1 MKQVTVTAPPGI
13 LNVQALQGRR
23 RHPLTGT
30 AIVLAHAEAASLL
43 ERDKPV
49 TADAP
54 SSLTPLALTTN

>member
-1 MKQVTVTAPPGI
+1 MKRVTVTALPGI
-13 LNVQALQGRR
+13 LNMEALQGRH

-30 AIVLAHAEAASLL
+30 AIVLAHAEAVSLL

-54 SSLTPLALTTN
+54 SSLTPLALTTH

>member
-1 MKQVTVTAPPGI
+1 MKRVTVTALPGI
-13 LNVQALQGRR
+13 LNMQALQGRH

-30 AIVLAHAEAASLL
+30 ARFLADAESVSLL
-43 ERDKPV
+43 IGDKPV